1 MSTLVIKNGELLR
14 HQTPNKLLDR
24 VIQARRRP
32 HSQKS
37 DRGDRSEQLQVM
49 AAEDSVAEEDSVV
62 VKAVDLA
69 VDSVEDL
76 AEDLE
81 EDSDSGEGKD
91 SVELD

>member
-1 MSTLVIKNGELLR
+1 MSTLVIKNGKLLR

-49 AAEDSVAEEDSVV
+49 AAEDSVAEDSVAEDS
-62 VKAVDLA
+62 A
-69 VDSVEDL
+69 
-76 AEDLE
+76 AEM
-81 EDSDSGEGKD
+81 GQPKYF
-91 SVELD
+91 